1 MSCLDIRTSQYF
13 CLNMILIKVAD
24 PSISQ
29 PMSHM
34 RCFEVA
40 WSNLRHN
47 INKLTGLIQQLTEQ
61 EPLFK
66 LHENE
71 TRSGWTVAELLLESC
86 FNPYLGPLAQ
96 SFTQG
101 EAVCPLW
108 SPCSSAKKKTKK
120 PKKKQQTNRIWR
132 ICNIFLIVSEIQDEL
147 LLRRLFEFNFS
158 LLTPVLQHELVLWTS
173 ETNFTTI
180 QETI

>member
-1 MSCLDIRTSQYF
+1 
-13 CLNMILIKVAD
+13 MILIKVTD
-24 PSISQ
+24 QSVSQ
-29 PMSHM
+29 SMSHM
-34 RCFEVA
+34 RCFGVA

-47 INKLTGLIQQLTEQ
+47 INKLTGLNQQLTEQ

-96 SFTQG
+96 SFTQD

-108 SPCSSAKKKTKK
+108 SPCSSAKKNNNKQIN
-120 PKKKQQTNRIWR
+120 KKKANRSGR
-132 ICNIFLIVSEIQDEL
+132 IGNIFLIVSEIQNEL

>member
-1 MSCLDIRTSQYF
+1 
-13 CLNMILIKVAD
+13 MILIKVAD

-108 SPCSSAKKKTKK
+108 SPCSSAKKKQKN
-120 PKKKQQTNRIWR
+120 KKKNNKQTESEGFVIYFWLFLRFKMNCCWEG
-132 ICNIFLIVSEIQDEL
+132 CLNSIFL
-147 LLRRLFEFNFS
+147 FWHPFCN
-158 LLTPVLQHELVLWTS
+158 
-173 ETNFTTI
+173 TN
-180 QETI
+180 